1 MLSPDTIHHL
11 LGHYGYPVLFLLV
24 AAEGPI
30 ATIIGGFIA
39 SQGILDAYAVYAIAL
54 LGDLAGDLAYYAIG
68 RFSRLGRSAGLWHR
82 LGISEEQLVRAIERF
97 RQHGAKILM
106 FAKYTQ
112 TGIIVLPASGAARMP
127 VARFLWFN
135 ALGSLP
141 KTLALVLAGYYFG
154 AAYNRIND
162 ELVRLSILLGG
173 AALLALSYALLRQY
187 LRAGR

>member
-1 MLSPDTIHHL
+1 
-11 LGHYGYPVLFLLV
+11 V